1 MDEIGV
7 MRFRIKDVTVNKL
20 RRALLE
26 KKSDV
31 KISDVLFKF
40 RTLFI
45 SLRTN
50 FGQKCRTLMLK
61 HS

>member
-1 MDEIGV
+1 

-26 KKSDV
+26 KNSDV

-45 SLRTN
+45 SFRTN
-50 FGQKCRTLMLK
+50 FGQKCRALMLK

>member
-1 MDEIGV
+1 

-26 KKSDV
+26 KNSDV
-31 KISDVLFKF
+31 KISDVLFNF

-45 SLRTN
+45 SFRTN
-50 FGQKCRTLMLK
+50 FGQKCRALMLK